1 MKYGPI
7 SRITLAQILGLSQ
20 GAVSRITSDL
30 IYAGVI
36 EETPMPSGKAGK
48 LPKGFVQKENTERRG
63 RPQTGLQVIAN
74 ARSFVGMK
82 INATHISAVAVNA
95 IGQIITGCHD
105 LKIEDASPQTVVALI
120 KQLTTDCSD
129 EAEMAGWPKPCAV
142 GISLGGH
149 IVDGTVVTFAPFM
162 HWSQPWNFPS
172 WFVRRPD
179 CLPEFTTISI
189 RWWLTPACLDRALD
203 WIASRC

>member
-1 MKYGPI
+1 M
-7 SRITLAQILGLSQ
+7 
-20 GAVSRITSDL
+20 
-30 IYAGVI
+30 
-36 EETPMPSGKAGK
+36 
-48 LPKGFVQKENTERRG
+48 
-63 RPQTGLQVIAN
+63 
-74 ARSFVGMK
+74 
-82 INATHISAVAVNA
+82 
-95 IGQIITGCHD
+95 HD
-105 LKIEDASPQTVVALI
+105 LEIEDASPQTVVALI

-162 HWSQPWNFPS
+162 HWSQPVELS
-172 WFVRRPD
+172 VMVREATG
-179 CLPEFTTISI
+179 LPTGIYTISI